1 MTTNPNPQVS
11 PNQPNQATQDL
22 ENGARSSTGLV
33 VAGLVTIVGSWIG
46 MAAYMDYRLNEV
58 EQSQQKVVSAVDSTR
73 ASLNEQIQT
82 LTEKNR
88 ASLSEEM
95 KAAGQHL
102 GEQIKDTSG
111 VLAKGILDLTQK
123 EDDHYAAAMG
133 VLNENK
139 TLLGNA
145 VESSQS
151 AQNAM
156 LGAVQSLDKN
166 LTAANT
172 ELREHLD
179 ATAGALQDLVKQS
192 DLNSAARLN
201 DLAASLSTNANQM
214 QTETQQFSA
223 ELTALARQVSDLQSE
238 VSSSR
243 DAMQAMNASLP
254 GWQETSDQKITALQS
269 SAQATQDNLRK
280 DLDALQQ
287 KINEIGQRLDSTA
300 ESMMKALYLTSE
312 GLEGARVELKSEFES
327 SRSETAADIQNLVQS
342 VRGITETLEKLKNVD
357 AQSSLETQSRLLP
370 PQDTQPLQSLTVSLQ
385 EITGKAQSLRDQI
398 TSQVDEAKA
407 RTQILMARNDEA
419 GQAQVLVEILSQF
432 TSLADLAGGQLQS
445 FVERLD
451 SISGTVKALDG
462 QSQAPSLTVLENP
475 QTTTSQT
482 TGMNP
487 EERPVDTQAAPVN
500 E

>member
-1 MTTNPNPQVS
+1 MNTNPNPQVS
-11 PNQPNQATQDL
+11 PNYPEQVSPEM

-46 MAAYMDYRLNEV
+46 MAAYLDYRLNAV
-58 EQSQQKVVSAVDSTR
+58 EQNQQKVVSAVDSTR
-73 ASLNEQIQT
+73 ASLNEQIQS
-82 LTEKNR
+82 LAEKNR
-88 ASLSEEM
+88 ASLLEQM
-95 KAAGQHL
+95 NAANRHL

-133 VLNENK
+133 ILNDNK

-151 AQNAM
+151 AQNAV
-156 LGAVQSLDKN
+156 LAAVQGLDKN
-166 LTAANT
+166 LTAANQD
-172 ELREHLD
+172 LREHLD
-179 ATAGALQDLVKQS
+179 SATGALQELVKQA
-192 DLNSAARLN
+192 DQNSAARLN
-201 DLAASLSTNANQM
+201 DLAASLSANAGQM
-214 QTETQQFSA
+214 LTETQQFSA

-238 VSSSR
+238 VGSSR
-243 DAMQAMNASLP
+243 EAMQAMNTSLP
-254 GWQETSDQKITALQS
+254 GWQEASDQKITALQS
-269 SAQATQDNLRK
+269 SAQASQDTLRK
-280 DLDALQQ
+280 DLEALQQ

-312 GLEGARVELKSEFES
+312 GLEGARVELKSEFEN
-327 SRSETAADIQNLVQS
+327 SRNQTTAEIQNLVQS

-370 PQDTQPLQSLTVSLQ
+370 PQDTLPLQSLTASLQ
-385 EITGKAQSLRDQI
+385 EITEKAQNLRNQI
-398 TSQVDEAKA
+398 SSQVDEAKA

-419 GQAQVLVEILSQF
+419 GQTQALVEILSQF

-445 FVERLD
+445 FVERLGF
-451 SISGTVKALDG
+451 ISGTVKTLD
-462 QSQAPSLTVLENP
+462 SQPQASSLTVLENP
-475 QTTTSQT
+475 ETSAPAS
-482 TGMNP
+482 TGLNP
-487 EERPVDTQAAPVN
+487 EERPVDTKTAPVN